1 MARKEKTP
9 DMRNGMWERGPV
21 KVDEIQDRAQ
31 QARVNIDPDNPRIFV
46 PARWFS
52 QKARQRISKHII

>member
-31 QARVNIDPDNPRIFV
+31 QARVNIDPDNPRYIRPGPMV
-46 PARWFS
+46 QS
-52 QKARQRISKHII
+52 EGQTTHQ